1 MTAHKLT
8 HTIANTMP
16 VYPGTEQ
23 PVLTTACT
31 IEETGYRET
40 LLHMYS
46 HTGTHMDAPAHMIEG
61 GTPLD
66 AFPVEAFVG
75 RGFVLDCRGQGE
87 ISPELLRQHEEAIRQ
102 VDFLLFCTGWDKFW
116 GAGKVFCGFPLS
128 DSGGGGFCGIPP
140 PQRRGGGFH
149 FAGPL

>member
-1 MTAHKLT
+1 MTVHEVT
-8 HTIANTMP
+8 HTITNTMP

-23 PVLTTACT
+23 PVLTTSCT
-31 IEETGYRET
+31 IEKTGYRET

-61 GTPLD
+61 GKPLD
-66 AFPVEAFVG
+66 AFPAEAFVG

-87 ISPELLRQHEEAIRQ
+87 ISPELLRPGGILR
-102 VDFLLFCTGWDKFW
+102 G
-116 GAGKVFCGFPLS
+116 LS
-128 DSGGGGFCGIPP
+128 LPDTGGGGLRGIPP